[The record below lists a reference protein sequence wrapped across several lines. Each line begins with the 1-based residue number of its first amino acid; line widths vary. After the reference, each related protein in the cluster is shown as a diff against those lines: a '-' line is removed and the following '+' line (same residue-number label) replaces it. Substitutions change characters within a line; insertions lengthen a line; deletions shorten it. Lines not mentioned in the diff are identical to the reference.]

1 MKAEKIF
8 GGVFYFFSLLNI
20 SICILVCV
28 WLANVEDV
36 TLLLDLQGLQLQPRI
51 ILLLVMPMATSIFI
65 NVALAGLHAMTI
77 YLQGREKI
85 NKKLNRS
92 PTQYS
97 HINVIKRH

>member
-1 MKAEKIF
+1 M
-8 GGVFYFFSLLNI
+8 
-20 SICILVCV
+20 CV

-65 NVALAGLHAMTI
+65 NVAHAGLHAMTI
-77 YLQGREKI
+77 YLQGRIKKI